1 MAKFIYK
8 SNEEFQINFVKSGVK
23 VIAKFDIT
31 PSEAGDM
38 RGTMLDDEEHEETP
52 TKGGSTN
59 ELHALQAEQQRLEA
73 EYSELKNTSSTQI
86 AALKAQVS
94 KLETQALDSLAS

>member
-31 PSEAGDM
+31 PSEAEDM

>member
-31 PSEAGDM
+31 PSEGDM

-52 TKGGSTN
+52 TPTKGGSSS
-59 ELHALQAEQQRLEA
+59 ELHALQAE
-73 EYSELKNTSSTQI
+73 
-86 AALKAQVS
+86 
-94 KLETQALDSLAS
+94 

>member
-1 MAKFIYK
+1 M
-8 SNEEFQINFVKSGVK
+8 
-23 VIAKFDIT
+23 IAKFDIT
-31 PSEAGDM
+31 PSEAGDL
-38 RGTMLDDEEHEETP
+38 RGTMLDDEEHEETPTP